1 MANYNYEVAS
11 APASP
16 SSGRADIEGL
26 VKTRETTEQKTTTRS
41 LQYAPAT
48 FGCGPCSFTFM
59 NKL

>member
-16 SSGRADIEGL
+16 SRGRADIEGL
-26 VKTRETTEQKTTTRS
+26 VETREMTEQTRTTRS
-41 LQYAPAT
+41 LRYAPAT
-48 FGCGPCSFTFM
+48 VGCGPCSFTFM